1 MGNYIEAC
9 CTADTRL
16 QDHFVNRTFSHP
28 INHSYILVGLLEQP
42 LRVDLDHPMKI
53 I

>member
-16 QDHFVNRTFSHP
+16 EDHLVSSNNYLT
-28 INHSYILVGLLEQP
+28 YI
-42 LRVDLDHPMKI
+42 DLNSGYP
-53 I
+53 